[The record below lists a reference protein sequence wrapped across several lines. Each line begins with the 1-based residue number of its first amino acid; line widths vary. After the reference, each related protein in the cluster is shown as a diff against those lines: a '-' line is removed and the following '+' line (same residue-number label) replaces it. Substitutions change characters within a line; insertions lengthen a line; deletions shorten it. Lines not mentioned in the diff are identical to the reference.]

1 MADNIPKNIFARIKQ
16 EVILSEKIN
25 TNELEPIVRTNLAR
39 YVGRHVPSAA
49 GAADWDVILNE
60 VYPVIQRELP
70 AIFFRNPRVF
80 LKPRNK
86 TFIAKRRNPT
96 TGAMEEKELDS
107 QKSARTQEAILNYK
121 LEEIRYKKETQK
133 VLLDALLFPHGI
145 LWHGYKGNFGM
156 TAEQSLW
163 IEDEDVFVQR
173 LSPLNFLKDPCVP
186 MTRLDE
192 AYWVGRSFDIKL
204 DDLVNDDVL
213 DVDPKQ
219 IKGRLGYG
227 DMIEEKN
234 PGKIGVTG
242 GQDQIQVGRTVKPLS
257 EFMDK
262 DYKNSSMAR
271 FVRLHEIFIRP
282 TAKEKREGKKGY
294 ILLFTKEQDKPLRV
308 NDMQY
313 KAKGWPAIPLQFN
326 PLNDDM
332 FGLSDPEVWGRIADQ
347 KNAIVNLQLRNA
359 KENCRVMIGIDK
371 TKLSQEEDI
380 EKIRQGDQSVIMFDG
395 DPNEI
400 LKIISPSGAGSSEL
414 YQLDGRIQ
422 RNLEDKSG
430 ITELGMGNL
439 QSGEESATSVEIRS
453 RNMSAR
459 PAYRQDIMSDFVS
472 DSVHYLNQLIK
483 QYYPV
488 DKAVRIVGSLDLE
501 WSDDPTKEEIQAETD
516 AEIDVL
522 SMLPENPDKEIQ
534 EMQVILNL
542 MYQALTTPAIMQKL
556 GQEEMMINISP
567 VIENLLLRL
576 RVRNPDVFRH
586 IKPEE
591 SQGFASV
598 AELRTAGQNVKA
610 ALSGAPPPSPP
621 QPGQDHNARLELYT
635 EFMQLLQELGD
646 TQAMRILTQL
656 YQGQTAMAEE
666 EANKTA
672 KPGNKPKPMKM
683 GARMGAS
690 MNGNVQ

>member
-1 MADNIPKNIFARIKQ
+1 MADTIPKEILARIKQ

-25 TNELEPIVRTNLAR
+25 TNELEPVIRENLSR
-39 YVGRHVPSAA
+39 YVGRHIPNSM
-49 GAADWDVILNE
+49 GAQDWDVVLNE

-96 TGAMEEKELDS
+96 TGAMEEKELDAS
-107 QKSARTQEAILNYK
+107 KSARTQEAILNYK

-133 VLLDALLFPHGI
+133 VLLDALLFQHGV

-156 TAEQSLW
+156 TAEKSLW
-163 IEDEDVFVQR
+163 IEDDDVFVQR
-173 LSPLNFLKDPCVP
+173 LSPLNFLKDPCTP
-186 MTRLDE
+186 MSRLDE
-192 AYWVGRSFDIKL
+192 AYWIGRSFDIKM
-204 DDLVNDDVL
+204 DDLIEDDIL
-213 DVDPKQ
+213 DVDRKQ

-227 DMIEEKN
+227 EMIEEKN

-242 GQDQIQVGRTVKPLS
+242 GQDQIQIGRTVKPLS

-262 DYKNSSMAR
+262 DYKNSAMAR

-282 TAKEKREGKKGY
+282 TPKEKREGKKGY

-308 NDMQY
+308 SDWQY
-313 KAKGWPAIPLQFN
+313 KAKGWPSIILQFN

-347 KNAIVNLQLRNA
+347 KNAVVNLQLRNA
-359 KENCRVMIGIDK
+359 KENSRVLMGFDK
-371 TKLSQEEDI
+371 TLLSNEEDVD
-380 EKIRQGDQSVIMFDG
+380 KIRQGDQCIIPFNG
-395 DPNEI
+395 DPNTA
-400 LKIISPSGAGSSEL
+400 LKLISPSGMGSGEL
-414 YQLDGRIQ
+414 YQLDARIQ

-430 ITELGMGNL
+430 ITELGMGRL

-453 RNMSAR
+453 QNMSAR

-488 DKAVRIVGSLDLE
+488 DKAVRIVGSLDIE
-501 WSDDPTKEEIQAETD
+501 WSDQPTKEEIQAETD

-534 EMQVILNL
+534 EMQTILNL
-542 MYQALTTPAIMQKL
+542 MYQALTTPQIMQKL
-556 GQEEMMINISP
+556 GQEEMTINISP

-610 ALSGAPPPSPP
+610 ALAGAPPPSPP

-646 TQAMRILTQL
+646 THAMRILTQL
-656 YQGQTAMAEE
+656 YQGQAALAQE
-666 EANKTA
+666 EAEKSA
-672 KPGNKPKPMKM
+672 KPGQTVKPLK
-683 GARMGAS
+683 MGAS
-690 MNGNVQ
+690 MTSNMAGSVK